1 MFGGVQHLARP
12 ASDRKSTQPLPALV
26 ERSSGGAGALKLE
39 KRVAEIA
46 FDVAAG
52 LATGVA
58 FTGEASSVTGVA
70 TGVSSVT
77 GVAFKGVASSATGVS
92 SVTGEPSSVT
102 GVAFKGEASP
112 ATCVAFE
119 GEATSATGVS
129 FKGEAAL
136 GVATGET
143 AVAVAFAVKP

>member
-1 MFGGVQHLARP
+1 MFGGVQHLVRP

-52 LATGVA
+52 LAIGVA

-70 TGVSSVT
+70 TGV
-77 GVAFKGVASSATGVS
+77 
-92 SVTGEPSSVT
+92 SSVT